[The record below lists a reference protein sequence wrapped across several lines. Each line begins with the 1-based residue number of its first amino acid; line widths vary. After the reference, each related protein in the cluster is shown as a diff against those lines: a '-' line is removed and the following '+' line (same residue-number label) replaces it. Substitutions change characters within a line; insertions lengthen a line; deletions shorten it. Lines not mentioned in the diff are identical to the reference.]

1 MSNLKK
7 VIVATLSLAMAFSFA
22 TGVLAEEEEEVDDE
36 IAEIT
41 ELAEELGIDAD
52 VLLESMGISVDEE
65 EDEDEG
71 DTDYEEVSIAGIP
84 EGFTF
89 TENMRQGARGDAV
102 KYLQILLNTNEDT
115 KVAQE
120 GPGSPGNETE
130 YFGPVTHAAVVTFQE
145 KYASEVLEP
154 VGLQT
159 GTGYVGPSTR
169 AKLNELLT
177 GEEVVDEDST
187 PNLSAVLEQLQ
198 ALAEALETLQ
208 ARLDELEEEVGTPE
222 DAVEGELSTE
232 LRADVRNVE
241 LKANETKDVA
251 MFRAEA
257 ENSDITIQRFDVW
270 VDGTMTDFRNDIDHM
285 ALKVDGEVIGE
296 KEISRSTVERGD
308 DYIRFS
314 GLNVEVLEGG
324 YKDFTIEVT
333 ATNDDDFNTTYGVAP
348 KDDEAIRG
356 IDGANLT
363 VYAGGASYRNFDVV
377 PVGSANLTLEDADS
391 PVAGVVQLDIDDNTE
406 VELLNFDITPEDS
419 DMDFESL
426 RVDFEADW
434 TNATNDDDLSDVFQ
448 DVLLYHDGDLVD
460 VVTITA
466 TGDTGY
472 AEFAPEMEIE
482 AGTAYNFTVVADVF
496 GMDIDDATERD
507 RLGVQIMAKVD
518 ESENTDNAYAYETE
532 SYEDITDDLNGNY
545 QALYST
551 LPDVSLTDSDISKN
565 ADGDTANA
573 YLTMDFEA
581 LVGDINITDISVKD
595 EDTNG
600 GTGSALANDGWDVI
614 IEIDG
619 TEVYSS
625 DASGFT
631 STTLNAGDIA
641 EVEVLGVNPDSGWV
655 RLGIDSITWKDEAGQ
670 THTWNATD
678 YEFIE
683 ELRTGRVN
691 ISL

>member
-52 VLLESMGISVDEE
+52 VLLESMGISVDED
-65 EDEDEG
+65 DEDEG